1 MSESEYSKVSTPS
14 TMYIKLSV
22 PLIEFECL
30 NQWHWTYV
38 LQIFPVSLV
47 LIWVCV
53 CQLAKV
59 FHDISCVS
67 ISFVWPS
74 SLQVLDMT
82 LCCDCLPWITVHRVT
97 SKYKFL
103 MWLLQEPLWATVSH
117 ASHRT
122 TMWLSNSTPGCL
134 SKESKNTTSKR
145 YGYLNVDFRI
155 FSIAKEPTIDD

>member
-1 MSESEYSKVSTPS
+1 MSESEYSKVSPS

-38 LQIFPVSLV
+38 LQYPVSLV

-53 CQLAKV
+53 CQLTKV

-74 SLQVLDMT
+74 SLQVKTDMT

-103 MWLLQEPLWATVSH
+103 MWLLQEPLWATVS

-134 SKESKNTTSKR
+134 SKESKNTTSKDMGTLMLTS
-145 YGYLNVDFRI
+145 GYFQ
-155 FSIAKEPTIDD
+155 